1 MSGIA
6 SSEQLES
13 REMFADLLAQTF
25 EPTEIVQLLSEIGL
39 RLDDLALALNVH
51 PRTIRAWIDD
61 SDPRQADRQRDE
73 IQALKAVVLFM
84 LRRGI
89 LKPQELAYWLVEPNA
104 KLDFRR
110 PLAVLG
116 DGDISETMSEL
127 IKAGAPFLKAE
138 PERPSNPQRG
148 AAVGAVTH
156 DRPIHDAL
164 EGDEPVGGAEEAE
177 AVVEAERDRQESPA
191 AGSPRGA

>member
-1 MSGIA
+1 MSSIA
-6 SSEQLES
+6 LSEQLES

-25 EPTEIVQLLSEIGL
+25 EPTEIVQLLSETGL

-51 PRTIRAWIDD
+51 PRTIRAWVDD

-138 PERPSNPQRG
+138 PEHPSDPQRG

-156 DRPIHDAL
+156 DRPNQDAL
-164 EGDEPVGGAEEAE
+164 EEDKPDEEMVENEAEVGAERA
-177 AVVEAERDRQESPA
+177 RQENPA
-191 AGSPRGA
+191 VEIRGT